1 MKGKVIFVYLS
12 RSLLMERATMKVKA
26 VHLRMVVASCRYL
39 VLVTLKN
46 VNGPS
51 KTTKHPT

>member
-1 MKGKVIFVYLS
+1 MKGKGMFVYLS